1 MVELRVTLGAFGVE
15 DGPTLLHVE
24 TTMTAIGTRSSFRK
38 FFVLVNSN
46 STLDDDEN
54 YVTGPSTSIYY
65 CKHSARRGANAAA
78 TWKSPTHHN
87 IPRGRYNGAHPNGTR

>member
-46 STLDDDEN
+46 STLDNDDAN
-54 YVTGPSTSIYY
+54 YVAGHPFCSQSAIPIFLDYASISFRQ
-65 CKHSARRGANAAA
+65 CLQQLGQEWAD
-78 TWKSPTHHN
+78 P
-87 IPRGRYNGAHPNGTR
+87 